1 MEDIHFSCPICNGHI
16 VIDGEGAGR
25 DAPCPH
31 CEKIIHI
38 PSSVAEPAH
47 ASASASTETATEGLS
62 FQKNP
67 TEAWKSHTTD
77 AEERSL
83 LAHLGFDAD
92 PEESDGGEGAG
103 QAGHGAHVSDVN
115 FDQPQFKKKD
125 QWFTENGKKYHYCYY
140 DPGATEMKTACATRN
155 VPVSADVA
163 PDDTSKLKRHAY
175 CKKCL
180 QVLTAH

>member
-25 DAPCPH
+25 DAACPH
-31 CEKIIHI
+31 CDKVIRI
-38 PSSVAEPAH
+38 PSVVAEPAH
-47 ASASASTETATEGLS
+47 ASASAPADDAHGGLS

-67 TEAWKSHTTD
+67 AEAWKSHT
-77 AEERSL
+77 ANEEDRSL

-92 PEESDGGEGAG
+92 SEDGDEAS
-103 QAGHGAHVSDVN
+103 HGPHHTDVN
-115 FDQPQFKKKD
+115 FSQPVSKKKD
-125 QWFTENGKKYHYCYY
+125 HWFTENGRKYHYCYY
-140 DPGATEMKTACATRN
+140 DPSETSMKTACGAKDM
-155 VPVSADVA
+155 PVGVDIA
-163 PDDTSKLKRHAY
+163 PDDLTELRRNAI